1 LAYKAFATQAGV
13 HKMANGLEVE
23 SILAADCGS
32 TMTKVILI
40 DKIDGQYR
48 FVAEGEALST
58 IEPPRADVL
67 LGVRHAIGQIEEASG
82 RLLLDEQ
89 GQLITPEQ
97 ANGNGVDAFVAT
109 TSAATPLRLIL
120 AGLTRDVSI
129 ESARRAISSTYAL
142 VEDTISLDD
151 GTEGERRSAEA
162 RIRILQ
168 RHKPDAVLI
177 VGGTDGGAVAPVAD
191 IAEVVALA
199 CSIMDSATRPQIIF
213 AGNKEAR
220 PSMAEILGNKT
231 ELHAVNNVRPTLD
244 VEDLTM
250 AQEEINNLY
259 QERKIARIP
268 GFGNLSAWSPVPI
281 LPTTRAFGY
290 LMKYLARQYGL
301 NVVGVDIGG
310 TTATVAGVIDGHFA
324 SVSRSDL
331 GLSHNIARISTEAG
345 IENILRWLPF
355 DMEVAEA
362 RDIIANKQ
370 LRPTT
375 VPQTRRESLLEQ
387 AIAREALR
395 LTLAE
400 AQQRWLGK
408 PSAPYV
414 GRSPFLDLVIGG
426 GGVLTHAPHY
436 GQAALI
442 LLDVLQPIG
451 VSSLAL
457 DVTSMSAPLGVA
469 ATIRPL
475 AAAQVVERDGF
486 LSLGT
491 VVAPVGT
498 AHEGEI
504 ALQLRISY
512 DDGRALEMEMPYG
525 SLEVLPLSTGHK
537 AILEL
542 RPTRRF
548 DIGLGAKGKG
558 ATTELEGGAVGIIID
573 ARGRPLSLPSTR
585 KEQQA
590 KIQEWLWGMGS

>member
-1 LAYKAFATQAGV
+1 
-13 HKMANGLEVE
+13 MANGLEIE

-40 DKIDGQYR
+40 DVIDGQYR
-48 FVAEGEALST
+48 FVAQGEALST
-58 IEPPRADVL
+58 IEPPRADVR
-67 LGVRHAIGQIEEASG
+67 LGVRHAIGQIEEATG

-97 ANGNGVDAFVAT
+97 ASGNGVDVFVAT
-109 TSAATPLRLIL
+109 TSAAAPLRLIL
-120 AGLTRDVSI
+120 AGLTSDVSI
-129 ESARRAISSTYAL
+129 ESARRAVSSTYTL

-151 GTEGERRSAEA
+151 GAQKERRSAEA

-168 RHKPDAVLI
+168 RHQPDAVFM

-199 CSIMDSATRPQIIF
+199 CSIMDSATRPQIVF

-220 PSMAEILGNKT
+220 PLVAEILGGKG
-231 ELHAVNNVRPTLD
+231 ELRAVDNVRPALD
-244 VEDLTM
+244 VESVAA
-250 AQEEINNLY
+250 AQEEIDTLY
-259 QERKIARIP
+259 RERKMARIP
-268 GFGNLSAWSPVPI
+268 GFGGLSAWSSVAV

-290 LMKYLARQYGL
+290 LIQYMARQYGL

-310 TTATVAGVIDGHFA
+310 ATVTVAGVVDGHFT

-331 GLSHNIARISTEAG
+331 GLSHNVTHISTEAG

-355 DMEVAEA
+355 DMEVTEA
-362 RDIIANKQ
+362 RNIIANKQ

-375 VPQTRRESLLEQ
+375 VPQTHQELLLEQ
-387 AIAREALR
+387 AIAHEALR

-400 AQQRWLGK
+400 AQQKWLGR
-408 PSAPYV
+408 PSAPYP
-414 GRSPFLDLVIGG
+414 GLSPFLDLIVGG
-426 GGVLTHAPHY
+426 GGVLAHAPHY

-451 VSSLAL
+451 VSGLAL
-457 DVTSMSAPLGVA
+457 DVTSMVAPLGVT
-469 ATIRPL
+469 ATVEPL
-475 AAAQVVERDGF
+475 AAAQVMERDGF

-498 AHEGEI
+498 ARKGEI
-504 ALQLRISY
+504 ALQLRITY

-525 SLEVLPLSTGHK
+525 SLEVLPLSPGHK
-537 AILEL
+537 ATLEL

-573 ARGRPLSLPSTR
+573 ARGRPLSLPATR
-585 KEQQA
+585 EEQRA
-590 KIQEWLWGMGS
+590 KIQEWLWGVGS

>member
-1 LAYKAFATQAGV
+1 
-13 HKMANGLEVE
+13 MANGLEIE

-48 FVAEGEALST
+48 FVAQGEALTT
-58 IEPPRADVL
+58 IEPPQADVR
-67 LGVRHAIGQIEEASG
+67 LGVRHAIGQIEDATG

-97 ANGNGVDAFVAT
+97 ASGNGVDAFVAT
-109 TSAATPLRLIL
+109 TSAGAPLRLIL
-120 AGLTRDVSI
+120 AGLTREVSI

-151 GTEGERRSAEA
+151 GAQRERRSDEA

-168 RHKPDAVLI
+168 HYQPDVVFI
-177 VGGTDGGAVAPVAD
+177 VGGTDGGAIAPVAD

-199 CSIMDSATRPQIIF
+199 CSIMGDATRPQIVF

-220 PSMAEILGNKT
+220 PLVAEILGSKA
-231 ELHAVNNVRPTLD
+231 ELHAVNNVRPALD
-244 VEDLTM
+244 VEDPTA
-250 AQEEINNLY
+250 AQEEINRLY
-259 QERKIARIP
+259 QERKMARIP
-268 GFGNLSAWSPVPI
+268 GFGGLSTWSPVPI
-281 LPTTRAFGY
+281 LPTARAFGY
-290 LMKYLARQYGL
+290 LIKYLARQYGL

-310 TTATVAGVIDGHFA
+310 ATVTVAGAVDGYFT
-324 SVSRSDL
+324 SVSRCDV
-331 GLSHNIARISTEAG
+331 GLSHNVACVATEAG
-345 IENILRWLPF
+345 LENILRWLPF

-362 RDIIANKQ
+362 RHVIANKQ

-375 VPQTRRESLLEQ
+375 VPQTRRELLLEQ

-400 AQQRWLGK
+400 TQQRG
-408 PSAPYV
+408 PGGASAPYP
-414 GRSPFLDLVIGG
+414 GLSPFLDLIVGG
-426 GGVLTHAPHY
+426 GGVLAHAPHY

-457 DVTSMSAPLGVA
+457 DVTSMSAPLGVI
-469 ATIRPL
+469 ATFEPL
-475 AAAQVVERDGF
+475 AAAQVMERDGF

-498 AHEGEI
+498 AREGEI
-504 ALQLRISY
+504 ALKLKITY
-512 DDGRALEMEMPYG
+512 DDGRALEMEVPYG
-525 SLEVLPLSTGHK
+525 FLEVLPLPTGHN
-537 AILEL
+537 ATLEL
-542 RPTRRF
+542 RPTPKF

-558 ATTELEGGAVGIIID
+558 ATTEVEGGAVGVIID
-573 ARGRPLSLPSTR
+573 ARGRPLALPATR
-585 KEQQA
+585 GEQQA
-590 KIQEWLWGMGS
+590 KMQEWLWGVGS

>member
-1 LAYKAFATQAGV
+1 
-13 HKMANGLEVE
+13 MAKGLEIE

-40 DKIDGQYR
+40 DVIDGQYR

-58 IEPPRADVL
+58 IEPPQADVL
-67 LGVRHAIGQIEEASG
+67 LGVRHAIGQIEEATG

-97 ANGNGVDAFVAT
+97 ASGNGVDVFVAT
-109 TSAATPLRLIL
+109 TSAAAPLRLIL

-129 ESARRAISSTYAL
+129 ESARRAISSTYTL
-142 VEDTISLDD
+142 VGDTISLDD
-151 GTEGERRSAEA
+151 GAQREKRSAEA

-168 RHKPDAVLI
+168 RHQPDAIFI
-177 VGGTDGGAVAPVAD
+177 VGGTDGGATAPVAG

-199 CSIMDSATRPQIIF
+199 CSIMDGATRPQIVF

-220 PSMAEILGNKT
+220 PLVAEILGGKG
-231 ELHAVNNVRPTLD
+231 ELRAVDNVRPALD
-244 VEDLTM
+244 VESVAA
-250 AQEEINNLY
+250 AQEEMDTLY
-259 QERKIARIP
+259 RERKMARIP
-268 GFGNLSAWSPVPI
+268 GFGGLSAWSSVAV

-290 LMKYLARQYGL
+290 LIQYLARQYGL

-310 TTATVAGVIDGHFA
+310 ATVTVAGVIDGHFT

-331 GLSHNIARISTEAG
+331 GLSHNVARVSTEAG
-345 IENILRWLPF
+345 LENILCWLPF
-355 DMEVAEA
+355 DMEVTEA
-362 RDIIANKQ
+362 RNIIANKQ

-375 VPQTRRESLLEQ
+375 VPQTHRELLLEQ

-400 AQQRWLGK
+400 AQQRWLGR
-408 PSAPYV
+408 PSAPYP
-414 GRSPFLDLVIGG
+414 GLSPFLDLIVGG
-426 GGVLTHAPHY
+426 GGVLAHAPHY

-451 VSSLAL
+451 VSNLAL
-457 DVTSMSAPLGVA
+457 DVTSMAAPLGVT
-469 ATIRPL
+469 ATIEPL
-475 AAAQVVERDGF
+475 AAAQVMERDGF

-498 AHEGEI
+498 AREGEI
-504 ALQLRISY
+504 ALKLKITY
-512 DDGRALEMEMPYG
+512 DDGRALEMEVPYG
-525 SLEVLPLSTGHK
+525 SLEVLPLATGHK
-537 AILEL
+537 ATLEL

-558 ATTELEGGAVGIIID
+558 ATAELEGGAMGVIID
-573 ARGRPLSLPSTR
+573 ARGRPLSLPATR
-585 KEQQA
+585 EEQQA
-590 KIQEWLWGMGS
+590 KIQEWLWGVGS

>member
-1 LAYKAFATQAGV
+1 
-13 HKMANGLEVE
+13 MADGLKIE

-40 DKIDGQYR
+40 DTIDGQYR
-48 FVAEGEALST
+48 FVAQGEALST

-67 LGVRHAIGQIEEASG
+67 LGVRHAIGQIEEATG

-97 ANGNGVDAFVAT
+97 ASGNGVDAFVAT
-109 TSAATPLRLIL
+109 TSAAAPLRLIL

-129 ESARRAISSTYAL
+129 ESARRAISSTYTL

-151 GTEGERRSAEA
+151 GAQRERRSAEA

-168 RHKPDAVLI
+168 RHQPDAVFI

-199 CSIMDSATRPQIIF
+199 CSIMDSATRPQIVF

-220 PSMAEILGNKT
+220 PLVAEILGGKG
-231 ELHAVNNVRPTLD
+231 ELRAVDNVRPALD
-244 VEDLTM
+244 VESV
-250 AQEEINNLY
+250 AAAREEIDTLY
-259 QERKIARIP
+259 RERKMARIP
-268 GFGNLSAWSPVPI
+268 GFGGLSAWSSVAV
-281 LPTTRAFGY
+281 LPTARAFGY
-290 LMKYLARQYGL
+290 LIQYLARQYGL

-310 TTATVAGVIDGHFA
+310 ATVTVAGVIDGHFT

-331 GLSHNIARISTEAG
+331 GLSYNVARVSTEAG
-345 IENILRWLPF
+345 LENILRWLPF
-355 DMEVAEA
+355 DMEVTEA
-362 RDIIANKQ
+362 RNIIANKQ

-375 VPQTRRESLLEQ
+375 VPQTHRELLLEQ
-387 AIAREALR
+387 ATAREALR

-400 AQQRWLGK
+400 AQQRWLGR
-408 PSAPYV
+408 PSAPYP
-414 GRSPFLDLVIGG
+414 GLSPFLDLIVGG
-426 GGVLTHAPHY
+426 GGVLAHAPHY

-457 DVTSMSAPLGVA
+457 DVTSMAAPLGVT
-469 ATIRPL
+469 ATIEPL
-475 AAAQVVERDGF
+475 AAAQVMERDGF

-498 AHEGEI
+498 AREGEI
-504 ALQLRISY
+504 ALKLKITY
-512 DDGRALEMEMPYG
+512 DDGRALEMEVPYG
-525 SLEVLPLSTGHK
+525 SLEVLPLTTGHK
-537 AILEL
+537 ATLEL

-548 DIGLGAKGKG
+548 DIGLGARGKG
-558 ATTELEGGAVGIIID
+558 ATTELEGGAVGVIID
-573 ARGRPLSLPSTR
+573 ARGRPLSLPATR
-585 KEQQA
+585 EEQRA
-590 KIQEWLWGMGS
+590 KTQKWLWSVGS